1 MVLKYLR
8 GVTALMLMLTL
19 TLASCG
25 GEDDDKDD
33 GGVVVPPPPPV
44 EPFDINLLSDTYPSI
59 TSLDNQHKWGPY
71 NVHDPSIINDGE
83 YYYCYSTD
91 AGYGIEVP
99 AGHQIRRSKDLV
111 QWEFVGWVFS
121 GIPKKR

>member
-1 MVLKYLR
+1 MGLKFLR
-8 GVTALMLMLTL
+8 GVTGLVFMLIL

-25 GEDDDKDD
+25 EDDEGKDD
-33 GGVVVPPPPPV
+33 GVVVVPPNPPA
-44 EPFDINLLSDTYPSI
+44 EPFDINSITDTYPSI
-59 TSLDNQHKWGPY
+59 TSLDNRHKWGPY
-71 NVHDPSIINDGE
+71 NVHDPSIIKDGE

-111 QWEFVGWVFS
+111 EWEFVGWVF
-121 GIPKKR
+121 